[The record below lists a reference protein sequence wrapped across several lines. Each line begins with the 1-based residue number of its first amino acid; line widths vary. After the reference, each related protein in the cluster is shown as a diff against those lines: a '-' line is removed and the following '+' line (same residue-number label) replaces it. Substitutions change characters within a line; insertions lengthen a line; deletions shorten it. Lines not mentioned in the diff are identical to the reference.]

1 MEDIVDADKER
12 HKNNASTTKG
22 DVVRGYFKEVRPYL
36 AKIDINQKYL
46 AVILRS
52 NTIPECNDLRN
63 VFKEGGDI
71 NVRVGSEY
79 IFCGFRYFS
88 CELASREEFKRR
100 LQQMEVYSGT
110 KRYKTEF
117 RYN

>member
-12 HKNNASTTKG
+12 HKSSPSTTKG